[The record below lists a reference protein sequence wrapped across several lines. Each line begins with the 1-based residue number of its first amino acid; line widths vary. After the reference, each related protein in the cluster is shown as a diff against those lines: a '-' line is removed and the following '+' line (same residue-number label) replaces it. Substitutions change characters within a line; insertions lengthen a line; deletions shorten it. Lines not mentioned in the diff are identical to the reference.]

1 MHSVRQTLFSIVTI
15 CVAALFITS
24 CEETGSGPELESQV
38 ELYTATD
45 VPANPDGQ
53 MGGPNDFTFYSLAD
67 NEIVADA
74 DSASDQWDIAFSST
88 NIIVNNSISGP
99 GNAGA
104 VVLDAAFESVT
115 TAPSDGYQTD
125 TEGQLAISGWYNYT
139 GQTEPT
145 NAIIPLDNKTIV
157 VKTGDGEYY
166 AKIKI
171 LSYYEGNPDTSTDTF
186 ANLQTRPASRYYTFE
201 YAIQLD
207 GSTELN
213 Q

>member
-1 MHSVRQTLFSIVTI
+1 MLSVRQTLLSMLAI
-15 CVAALFITS
+15 CIATFFMTA
-24 CEETGSGPELESQV
+24 CEETGSGPELESQLEV
-38 ELYTATD
+38 YTATD
-45 VPANPDGQ
+45 IPANPEGQ

-104 VVLDAAFESVT
+104 VVLDADFENVT
-115 TAPSDGYQTD
+115 TAPTDGYQTD
-125 TEGQLAISGWYNYT
+125 SEGQPAISGWYNYT

-145 NAIIPLDNKTIV
+145 NAIIPLDNKTIAV
-157 VKTGDGEYY
+157 RTGDGEYY

-171 LSYYEGNPDTSTDTF
+171 LSYYEGNPDTSTDSF
-186 ANLQTRPASRYYTFE
+186 ADLQTRPPSRYYTFE

-213 Q
+213 